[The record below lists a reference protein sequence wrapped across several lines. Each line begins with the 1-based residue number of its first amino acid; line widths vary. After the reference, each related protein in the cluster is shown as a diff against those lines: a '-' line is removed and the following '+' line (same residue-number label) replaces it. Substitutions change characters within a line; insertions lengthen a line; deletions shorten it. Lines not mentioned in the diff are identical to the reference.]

1 MGGGA
6 YISSEFSGN
15 LKLTKDLLAKMLRR
29 KIGGRDG
36 VEIV

>member
-15 LKLTKDLLAKMLRR
+15 LKLTKDLLAKMLR
-29 KIGGRDG
+29 INSL
-36 VEIV
+36 

>member
-29 KIGGRDG
+29 KINSLKG
-36 VEIV
+36 